1 MTALSRQFGVLGAI
15 LFAPLLKRMDDRRIA
30 RGPVTPEALGA
41 TRHGTLIPVAAIFNV
56 ELTKGF
62 LSSTIR
68 LSNIDGREL

>member
-15 LFAPLLKRMDDRRIA
+15 LFAPLLKRMDDRIA
-30 RGPVTPEALGA
+30 RAPVTPEALA
-41 TRHGTLIPVAAIFNV
+41 AARHGTLIPVAAIFNV